1 MSGTNGIYQLALDYT
16 GEAYRFGYAGLTS
29 KPEAAAP
36 VSRGVEYHNV
46 YANYDYGRGKLYLSY
61 SRSNNVTNNTR
72 GNTAGTIL
80 SNIGTPTNSYPGTD
94 RNADRFYDIFQVS
107 VDYRVTATTRI
118 GALYGQIVDRTGQH
132 AGASGGSIG
141 GFHEEIGRAHV

>member
-1 MSGTNGIYQLALDYT
+1 ML
-16 GEAYRFGYAGLTS
+16 F
-29 KPEAAAP
+29 
-36 VSRGVEYHNV
+36 
-46 YANYDYGRGKLYLSY
+46 
-61 SRSNNVTNNTR
+61 RS
-72 GNTAGTIL
+72 IL

-141 GFHEEIGRAHV
+141 GFHEVSKRTKVYALSSWLRNQQHAGFRFGGSGAVSANLEGQDINGRSIVGLQVGVVHRF